1 MCPDPELSK
10 RLGEIRIDEGGSQA
24 EDYGGPFMRKGE
36 GKNKSNK
43 IKGCKP
49 VFYEESFAKVQKL
62 SGFEEST
69 HFSQS

>member
-1 MCPDPELSK
+1 MSGPRAEQEM
-10 RLGEIRIDEGGSQA
+10 GEIRVDEGESQA

-36 GKNKSNK
+36 GKNKSNT

-69 HFSQS
+69 QFSQS